1 MLTIQSSPVL
11 ARPLSPALVLCLVA
25 TTLTLT
31 RTARSST
38 SVSMAE
44 DRMDRM
50 DRTTCPLPP
59 SSVLMGPYL
68 PRTASSVTGGS
79 MWTVQPQPVSTQQL
93 REHLVR
99 LEVME
104 MEDSVL
110 LLLEEWIVLE
120 LCPTAGVQARGTL
133 TVLLMD
139 CVGESYWSR
148 VLYIYHPIIFQL

>member
-1 MLTIQSSPVL
+1 M
-11 ARPLSPALVLCLVA
+11 
-25 TTLTLT
+25 
-31 RTARSST
+31 
-38 SVSMAE
+38 
-44 DRMDRM
+44 
-50 DRTTCPLPP
+50 RTTCPLPL
-59 SSVLMGPYL
+59 SSVLMGPYS
-68 PRTASSVTGGS
+68 PRTGSSVTGGS
-79 MWTVQPQPVSTQQL
+79 MWTVQPQLVSTQQL
-93 REHLVR
+93 REHL
-99 LEVME
+99 LKVME